1 MKFRT
6 VVTTVTAAAAL
17 TGLGAASASAATVPS
32 QEEAASASAATV
44 PSQEEVSQNWA
55 GYVAGGSSSDTQF
68 SSVSGSWVQPTVS
81 CNSGQSY
88 SAYWVGLGGSSS
100 QSDALEQTGTQG
112 DCTANGGTEYYAWYE
127 LVPSA
132 PVQLSL
138 AIHPGDHISAKVSV
152 SGSNVTVWL
161 SDQTTGQST
170 TKNLQMSS
178 PDTSSAEWI
187 AEAPSQCS
195 GGDATTG
202 ECQPLALADFGT
214 VQFSGASATA
224 NGHSGTISDSAWS
237 YSPIALGSNG
247 SYDVS
252 FGAGD
257 SSAGATP
264 SSLSSDGS
272 SFSVTWQQN
281 ATDTSGTGGS
291 TGGSGDGGYGNGGY
305 GYGGYPGGDGGYG
318 NGGGGYGY
326 GYGSGGYGNGG
337 YGYGGGYGGG
347 GYYGIGTF

>member
-1 MKFRT
+1 MSPADRLRT
-6 VVTTVTAAAAL
+6 R
-17 TGLGAASASAATVPS
+17 
-32 QEEAASASAATV
+32 
-44 PSQEEVSQNWA
+44 
-55 GYVAGGSSSDTQF
+55 
-68 SSVSGSWVQPTVS
+68 WVQPTVT

-112 DCTANGGTEYYAWYE
+112 DCTANGGTQYYAWYE

-161 SDQTTGQST
+161 SDETTGQST

-237 YSPIALGSNG
+237 NSPIALGSNG

-252 FGAGD
+252 YGASD
-257 SSAGATP
+257 STAGATP
-264 SSLSSDGS
+264 STLSSDGS

-291 TGGSGDGGYGNGGY
+291 AGGSGDGGYGNGGY
-305 GYGGYPGGDGGYG
+305 GDGGYPGGDGGYG
-318 NGGGGYGY
+318 YGGGGYGY
-326 GYGSGGYGNGG
+326 GYGSGGYGDGG

-347 GYYGIGTF
+347 YYGIGTF

>member
-17 TGLGAASASAATVPS
+17 TGLGAASASAATVS
-32 QEEAASASAATV
+32 
-44 PSQEEVSQNWA
+44 SQEEVSQNWA
-55 GYVAGGSSSDTQF
+55 GYVAGGSSSGTQF

-81 CNSGQSY
+81 CSSGQSY
-88 SAYWVGLGGSSS
+88 SAYWVGLGGSGN
-100 QSDALEQTGTQG
+100 QSNALEQTGTQG

-127 LVPSA
+127 LVPAA
-132 PVQLSL
+132 PVQLGL

-187 AEAPSQCS
+187 AEAPSQCDSS
-195 GGDATTG
+195 GD
-202 ECQPLALADFGT
+202 CQPLPLADFGT

-224 NGHSGTISDSAWS
+224 NGHTGTISDSEWGAQ
-237 YSPIALGSNG
+237 PIALGSSGTDFASMG
-247 SYDVS
+247 S
-252 FGAGD
+252 GG

-272 SFSVTWQQN
+272 AFSVTWQQS
-281 ATDTSGTGGS
+281 AADVSGTGGS
-291 TGGSGDGGYGNGGY
+291 AGGSGNGGYGDGGY
-305 GYGGYPGGDGGYG
+305 GYGGYPGGYGGYG
-318 NGGGGYGY
+318 YGGGGYGY
-326 GYGSGGYGNGG
+326 GGGGYG
-337 YGYGGGYGGG
+337 GYGGGYGSGG
-347 GYYGIGTF
+347 FYGYGLL

>member
-32 QEEAASASAATV
+32 QEEAASTSATV
-44 PSQEEVSQNWA
+44 PSQQEVSQNWA

-68 SSVSGSWVQPTVS
+68 SSVSGSWVQPTVT

-112 DCTANGGTEYYAWYE
+112 DCTANGGTQYYAWYE

-161 SDQTTGQST
+161 SDETTGQST

-237 YSPIALGSNG
+237 NSPIALGSNG

-252 FGAGD
+252 YGASD
-257 SSAGATP
+257 STAGATP
-264 SSLSSDGS
+264 STLSSDGS

-291 TGGSGDGGYGNGGY
+291 AGGSGDGGYGNGGY
-305 GYGGYPGGDGGYG
+305 GDGGYPGGDGGYG
-318 NGGGGYGY
+318 YGGGGYGY
-326 GYGSGGYGNGG
+326 GYGSGGYGDGG

-347 GYYGIGTF
+347 YYGIGTF